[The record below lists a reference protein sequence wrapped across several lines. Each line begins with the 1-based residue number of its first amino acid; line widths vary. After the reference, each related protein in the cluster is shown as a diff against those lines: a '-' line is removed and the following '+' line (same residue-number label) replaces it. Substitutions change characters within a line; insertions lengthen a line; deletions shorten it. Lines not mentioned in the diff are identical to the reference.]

1 MIEMDTL
8 TFKIIEKIFSNGAVV
23 RVALTGHTLA
33 EMKAGQTLTVSIGII
48 LKL

>member
-8 TFKIIEKIFSNGAVV
+8 TIKTIEKIFSNGVV
-23 RVALTGHTLA
+23 VGAALTGHILA